1 MIKNYVKLSIA
12 VVRFV
17 EKSPNIQKKWVFEEI
32 FFYQIC
38 PACPPAVSAQK
49 LSALKFYSFW
59 HFSHIFLVWEA
70 KKTNRF
76 MLRNMVFSGPQ
87 IDHFGQNSHFWSEIS
102 AEWGPAARPYPAS
115 TSWLV
120 KYLKWPWPWVWPSR
134 SRETGY

>member
-12 VVRFV
+12 VMRFV
-17 EKSPNIQKKWVFEEI
+17 EKSPNIPKKWVFEEI

-76 MLRNMVFSGPQ
+76 MLGNMVFSGPQ
-87 IDHFGQNSHFWSEIS
+87 IDHFGQKAHFWSEIS

-120 KYLKWPWPWVWPSR
+120 KYLKWPWPWPWPWNLHR
-134 SRETGY
+134 T